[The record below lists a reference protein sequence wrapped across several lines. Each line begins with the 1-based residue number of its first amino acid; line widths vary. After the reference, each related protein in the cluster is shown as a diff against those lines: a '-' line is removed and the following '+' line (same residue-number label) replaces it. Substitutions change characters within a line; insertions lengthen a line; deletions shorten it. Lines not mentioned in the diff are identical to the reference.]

1 MTKEQKTGRQ
11 AKPRENRRMSSIARR
26 ISRGQVISLFWTLLA
41 VDAFI
46 LAAALTGWCYAA
58 EKAQLGAQW
67 VPGLQRSLEYME
79 NLRFLDTLPTVSY
92 LFSLTGGPV
101 YQVEAGT
108 YLVLLRDIARICL
121 IFEGIVLVLRWRGG
135 RSQIMRLLDPLHQMS
150 QTAQELSNA
159 RFDEQKYHELEN
171 AIAAISPS
179 APDAK
184 LSTGDSDL
192 LGLENA
198 VNSLLTRMHESYRQQ
213 NRFVSDA
220 SHELRT
226 PISVIRGY
234 AEMLD
239 RWGKDDPKVLS
250 ESVTAIRTE
259 ADNMQQL
266 VEQLLFLARGD
277 AGRNQPR
284 MKALDLSKLMREVYE
299 EYVMIDKAHAWRIQS
314 DESIP
319 AVGDPQMLKQTARI
333 LCDNAAK
340 YSPEGNPI
348 TLRSFVDEKG
358 VPCFAVQDNGAGIAS
373 GDIPHIF
380 ERFYRADR
388 ARARQTGGTGLGL
401 SIAKWIVDR
410 HKGYFQVVS
419 REGVGT
425 RMVVCLPN
433 KVIEREKPKAETG
446 ADSPAEKAAR

>member
-1 MTKEQKTGRQ
+1 MTKKEEAEQ
-11 AKPRENRRMSSIARR
+11 AKKPKENRRMSSIAKR
-26 ISRGQVISLFWTLLA
+26 INRSQVAGIFWTLIV

-46 LAAALTGWCYAA
+46 LAAALAGWCYAA
-58 EKAQLGAQW
+58 EKARLGAQW
-67 VPGLQRSLEYME
+67 VPGLQRSLQYME
-79 NLRFLDTLPTVSY
+79 GLRFLDTLPTVSY
-92 LFSLTGGPV
+92 LFSLAGGPI
-101 YQVEAGT
+101 YQVEAGAF
-108 YLVLLRDIARICL
+108 LSMLMDIARVCL
-121 IFEGIVLVLRWRGG
+121 IFEGVVLALRWRAG
-135 RSQIMRLLDPLHQMS
+135 RNQTMRLLSPLHQMS
-150 QTAQELSNA
+150 QTAQELSNV
-159 RFDEQKYHELEN
+159 RFDEQKFHELEN

-179 APDAK
+179 TPDAK

-198 VNSLLTRMHESYRQQ
+198 VNNLLTRMHESYRQQ

-277 AGRNQPR
+277 AGRNQPK

-299 EYVMIDKAHAWRIQS
+299 EYAMIDKAHAWRIQA

-319 AVGDPQMLKQTARI
+319 AVGDTQMLKQTARI

-340 YSPEGNPI
+340 YSPEGHPI
-348 TLRSFVDEKG
+348 TLRSFVDEQG
-358 VPCFAVQDNGAGIAS
+358 IPCFAVQDNGAGIAAN
-373 GDIPHIF
+373 DIPHIF
-380 ERFYRADR
+380 ERFYRADP
-388 ARARQTGGTGLGL
+388 ARGRQTGGAGLGL
-401 SIAKWIVDR
+401 SIAKWTVDK

-433 KVIEREKPKAETG
+433 KTIAREKPKADTVTSEQ
-446 ADSPAEKAAR
+446 PEKAAR

>member
-1 MTKEQKTGRQ
+1 MTKMAEAGQ
-11 AKPRENRRMSSIARR
+11 AGKPKENRRMSSIARR
-26 ISRGQVISLFWTLLA
+26 INRSQVASLLWTLIV
-41 VDAFI
+41 VDVFI
-46 LAAALTGWCYAA
+46 LAAALAGWCYAA
-58 EKAQLGAQW
+58 EKARLGIQW
-67 VPGLQRSLEYME
+67 VPGLQRSLQYMDG
-79 NLRFLDTLPTVSY
+79 LRFLDTLPTVSY
-92 LFSLTGGPV
+92 LFSLSGGPV
-101 YQVEAGT
+101 YQVEAGEF
-108 YLVLLRDIARICL
+108 LSVLKDIARICL
-121 IFEGIVLVLRWRGG
+121 IFEGVVLFLRWRSG
-135 RSQIMRLLDPLHQMS
+135 RNQTMRLLSPLHQMS
-150 QTAQELSNA
+150 QTAQELSNV
-159 RFDEQKYHELEN
+159 RFDEQKFHELES

-179 APDAK
+179 TPEAK

-198 VNSLLTRMHESYRQQ
+198 VNNLLTRMHESYRQQ

-239 RWGKDDPKVLS
+239 RWGKDDPKILS

-277 AGRNQPR
+277 AGRNQPK

-299 EYVMIDKAHAWRIQS
+299 EYAMIDKAHAWRIQA
-314 DESIP
+314 DEGIP

-340 YSPEGNPI
+340 YSPEGHPI
-348 TLRSFVDEKG
+348 TLRSFVDEQG
-358 VPCFAVQDNGAGIAS
+358 IPCFAVQDNGAGIAA
-373 GDIPHIF
+373 GDVPHIF
-380 ERFYRADR
+380 ERFYRADP
-388 ARARQTGGTGLGL
+388 ARGRQTGGAGLGL
-401 SIAKWIVDR
+401 SIAKWIVDK

-433 KVIEREKPKAETG
+433 KTIAREKPQ
-446 ADSPAEKAAR
+446 ADTATSDQAEKAAR